1 MMITD
6 LEVSPD
12 NKYPETV
19 EFLTGESIVK
29 VFVLK

>member
-6 LEVSPD
+6 IEVSPD
-12 NKYPETV
+12 NKYPGTV

-29 VFVLK
+29 VFELK